1 VGAFS
6 GAALLGIPTY
16 LSKEIRFFGPERNMA
31 LLAASISFVVG
42 IIAGTQAFA
51 ADGFQ
56 SDVSVSESHFLLAI
70 RTANRTSHQRRE
82 NY

>member
-1 VGAFS
+1 
-6 GAALLGIPTY
+6 
-16 LSKEIRFFGPERNMA
+16 MA

-56 SDVSVSESHFLLAI
+56 SDVSVSENHFVLAI
-70 RTANRTSHQRRE
+70 RSQQNQSPTQRE
-82 NY
+82 LLV